1 MKFMQS
7 WRVRKPETDN
17 ESVYISEK
25 FGVRTLHIGSD
36 TVQSAMRIARPN
48 DLEVVYTRSMM
59 AFLLFNPRPRN
70 ILMVGL
76 GGGSLAK
83 FVYHYIPEAR
93 VTAVEVNPQV
103 VTIARQFFLL
113 PQNDERMNVMVG
125 DGVEY
130 VARKGLSAEVLVVDG
145 YDAESQVE
153 ALTTLPFYR
162 DCARVLGDDGILVVN
177 LWGGDRNYNA
187 CVNRIATAFD
197 GRVLC
202 LPAGKPGNI
211 AAFAFKRGQGDPGW
225 EELGKRAKALTPHF
239 GLTFGRFVEELKVL
253 NPHDGE
259 RLKI

>member
-1 MKFMQS
+1 MKFLQS
-7 WRVRKPETDN
+7 WRVPKPQTDS

-59 AFLLFNPRPRN
+59 AFLLFNPAPRN
-70 ILMVGL
+70 VLMIGL
-76 GGGSLAK
+76 GGGSLTK
-83 FVYHYIPEAR
+83 FVRHYIPEAR

-103 VTIARQFFLL
+103 VAIARQFFLL
-113 PQNDERMNVMVG
+113 PQNDGCLNVMVG

-130 VARKGLSAEVLVVDG
+130 VAREGLSADVLVVDG

-153 ALTTLPFYR
+153 ALATLPFYR

-177 LWGGDRNYNA
+177 LWGGDRNFNA
-187 CVNRIATAFD
+187 CVERIRTAFD
-197 GRVLC
+197 DRVLC

-211 AAFAFKRGQGDPGW
+211 AAFAFKREQGEPRWD
-225 EELGKRAKALTPHF
+225 ELNQRATALAPHF

-253 NPHDGE
+253 NPHNSE
-259 RLKI
+259 ALLI

>member
-1 MKFMQS
+1 MNFLQN
-7 WRVRKPETDN
+7 WRVRKPETDS

-59 AFLLFNPRPRN
+59 AFLLFKPAPRN
-70 ILMVGL
+70 VLMIGL
-76 GGGSLAK
+76 GGGSLTK
-83 FVYHYIPEAR
+83 FVRHYIPEAR

-103 VTIARQFFLL
+103 VSIARQFFLL
-113 PQNDERMNVMVG
+113 PQNDERLNVMVG

-130 VARKGLSAEVLVVDG
+130 LAREGLGADVLVVDG

-153 ALTTLPFYR
+153 ALATLPFYR

-177 LWGGDRNYNA
+177 LWGGDRNFNA
-187 CVNRIATAFD
+187 CVERIGTAFD

-211 AAFAFKRGQGDPGW
+211 AAFAFKRGQGEPRWD
-225 EELGKRAKALTPHF
+225 ELNRRAKALTPHF
-239 GLTFGRFVEELKVL
+239 GLTFGRFVEELRVL
-253 NPHDGE
+253 NPHNDE
-259 RLKI
+259 ALLI